1 MGALRGAGRLMAV
14 IRIAVLAR
22 LLAPQQFGLFAIASL
37 AIALLEMLTET
48 GINVFFIQE
57 KDRVKSY
64 LDTAWMISIV
74 RGFVIF
80 LVLLITAPFIAQF
93 FKNQDAVALLRVISI
108 VPLLRGF
115 INPAE
120 IKFQKKP

>member
-1 MGALRGAGRLMAV
+1 MGYFKDTLKGLSWMGALRGAGRLMAV

-57 KDRVKSY
+57 KDRVKTY

-80 LVLLITAPFIAQF
+80 LVSWFPSIRIMSVSSFCCCCRLL
-93 FKNQDAVALLRVISI
+93 LLFVE
-108 VPLLRGF
+108 
-115 INPAE
+115 N
-120 IKFQKKP
+120 